1 MIQKHDKINF
11 VRRQSAPVLAS
22 DTELA
27 AIMEQCQHMMHSF
40 SGLASLASNRTARE
54 PSGAMYEHPL

>member
-1 MIQKHDKINF
+1 MIQKYEKVNF

-22 DTELA
+22 DTGFA
-27 AIMEQCQHMMHSF
+27 AKMEQCQHMMHSF
-40 SGLASLASNRTARE
+40 SGLASLASNRTAKE